1 MCANSDPIRSR
12 IANNYSRRRVLTA
25 VGVVAGGGAA
35 LAVAPE
41 DARADVAVEEFAVSD
56 ATFEA
61 ESVTPVVDA
70 DIAYAYRADSVSE
83 LAFELLVGESVVAED
98 ALRTASTELDET
110 TQLSGEVLDADAY
123 SQSDFAS
130 DAGAETT
137 VTVDVGV
144 RFRVL
149 DADGDELAADSARD
163 DATVEVVSP
172 VGETHATIGG
182 SATIKRSP

>member
-12 IANNYSRRRVLTA
+12 IASEYSRRRVLTA
-25 VGVVAGGGAA
+25 VGVVAGGGAT

-41 DARADVAVEEFAVSD
+41 DARADVAVEDFSVSD

-61 ESVTPVVDA
+61 ESVTPIVDA
-70 DIAYAYRADSVSE
+70 QIAYAYRADAVSE
-83 LAFELLVGESVVAED
+83 LSIDLTVGETVVDSES
-98 ALRTASTELDET
+98 LRTSRAELDET
-110 TQLSGEVLDADAY
+110 TQLSGEILAADAY
-123 SQSDFAS
+123 SQSDFEP
-130 DAGAETT
+130 DAGGETT
-137 VTVDVGV
+137 VTVEVGV

-149 DADGDELAADSARD
+149 DADGNELAADSARD

-182 SATIKRSP
+182 SATIERSQ